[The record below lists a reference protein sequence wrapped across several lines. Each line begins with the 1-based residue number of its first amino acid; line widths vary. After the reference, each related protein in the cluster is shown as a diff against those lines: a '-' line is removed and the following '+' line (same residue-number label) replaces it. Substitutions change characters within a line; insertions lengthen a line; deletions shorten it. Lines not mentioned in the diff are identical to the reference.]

1 MNLNKGLLSTPYRS
15 DKAQVECHFRNL
27 QQVLLS
33 EIEKA
38 DIVLGCVAWI
48 SDPLI
53 LESLTKRST
62 ALILDSKINRMGKR
76 LQALYAQ
83 LQHTDKQ
90 PIYDMLLN
98 GLGSERYLCYTDTE
112 NEPVKGAYAED
123 WNFESGLYAV
133 DGFYQYMHHKFLVL
147 IKEINPCNQCG
158 KKMYQPT
165 VWTGSFNFTKN
176 ASKGL
181 ENAVIIRDRF
191 ISASYLCEFLEI
203 YRNHSRQVNILDLE
217 DMDKGI
223 KANGENGVFQPRT
236 YRGEQFPLEWFCVCC
251 LDWQTINCP

>member
-1 MNLNKGLLSTPYRS
+1 MDLNKGLISTPCKT
-15 DKAQVECHFRNL
+15 KAEVECHFRNL

-53 LESLTKRST
+53 LESLTRRST
-62 ALILDSKINRMGKR
+62 ALVLDSKVNRMGKK
-76 LQALYAQ
+76 LQALYKQ

-90 PIYDMLLN
+90 PIYDMLVS
-98 GLGSERYLCYTDTE
+98 GYGSENYLCYTDME
-112 NEPVKGAYAED
+112 NKPVPKAYAED

-133 DGFYQYMHHKFLVL
+133 DGFYRYMHHKFLVM
-147 IKEINPCNQCG
+147 IKSDGKCLTCG
-158 KKMYQPT
+158 RRRYKPT
-165 VWTGSFNFTKN
+165 TWTGSFNFTKN

-181 ENAVIIRDRF
+181 ENAVIIRDTH

-203 YRNHSRQVNILDLE
+203 YQKHARQLNVVGLDRMGE
-217 DMDKGI
+217 GI
-223 KANGENGVFQPRT
+223 SHNGEGGVFPPLCS
-236 YRGEQFPLEWFCVCC
+236 RGQQFPLGWFGDCC
-251 LDWQTINCP
+251 LDYQSIHFP

>member
-1 MNLNKGLLSTPYRS
+1 MDLNKGLISVPCKT
-15 DKAQVECHFRNL
+15 KAEIECHFRNL
-27 QQVLLS
+27 QQVLLN
-33 EIEKA
+33 EIEQS

-48 SDPLI
+48 SDPII

-62 ALILDSKINRMGKR
+62 ALILDSKVNRMGKR
-76 LQALYAQ
+76 LQGLYDD

-90 PIYDMLLN
+90 PIYDMLVN
-98 GLGSERYLCYTDTE
+98 GLGSERYLYYTNKEDQ
-112 NEPVKGAYAED
+112 PVKGSFAED

-147 IKEINPCNQCG
+147 IKEINPCSKCG

-181 ENAVIIRDRF
+181 ENAVIIRDKF

-203 YRNHSRQVNILDLE
+203 YRTHSRQVNVTDLDKL
-217 DMDKGI
+217 DKGI
-223 KANGENGVFQPRT
+223 KSNGENGVYDPRV
-236 YRGEQFPLEWFCVCC
+236 YRGEQFPLEWFAECC
-251 LDWQTINCP
+251 IDWWSISCP

>member
-1 MNLNKGLLSTPYRS
+1 MDLNKGLISNPCNA
-15 DKAQVECHFRNL
+15 KAEVECHFRNL

-53 LESLTKRST
+53 LESLTRRST
-62 ALILDSKINRMGKR
+62 ALILDSKVNRMGKK
-76 LQALYAQ
+76 LTDLYSQ

-90 PIYDMLLN
+90 PIYDMLVS
-98 GLGSERYLCYTDTE
+98 GFGSEKYLCYTDLD
-112 NEPVKGAYAED
+112 NKPVPKAYVED

-133 DGFYQYMHHKFLVL
+133 DGFYRYMHHKFLVM
-147 IKEINPCNQCG
+147 IKYDSVCHTCG
-158 KKMYQPT
+158 RKKYTPT

-181 ENAVIIRDRF
+181 ENAVVIRDNR

-203 YRNHSRQVNILDLE
+203 YQKHARQLNVVGLDK
-217 DMDKGI
+217 MGKGI
-223 KANGENGVFQPRT
+223 SQNGEGGVFPSLCD
-236 YRGEQFPLEWFCVCC
+236 RGVAFPLEWFSDCC
-251 LDWQTINCP
+251 LDYHSIHFP